1 MGRYRN
7 IVLTMQTEFCGVNR
21 ILIIRFPRCVLVA
34 YRSSKSQKIRHN
46 AAHGSRRQDSRKQR
60 CFAAFNVLH
69 AAGQCY
75 AGKVGKRLGKID
87 QDHTA
92 AVGKWLGKG
101 WVKVGQYPR
110 PA

>member
-21 ILIIRFPRCVLVA
+21 ILISRFSRCVLVA
-34 YRSSKSQKIRHN
+34 YQASKSQKIRHN
-46 AAHGSRRQDSRKQR
+46 AAHGSRRQGSRKQR

-69 AAGQCY
+69 AAGHSY

-92 AVGKWLGKG
+92 TVGQWLVKG
-101 WVKVGQYPR
+101 WAIVQVFSR